1 LEALVSEFRRLDQT
15 IESIRHLKSPHG
27 FAQATK
33 EAVNASLYTSNV
45 TKIKRFAAILGFS
58 VTHQEENTDWD
69 EVASYIRD
77 IAQLSDQDIEALKI
91 LYSAHEPLL
100 SGKTVDLNPNN
111 FVDRMKYV
119 TQAIQTAKIEPDEF
133 YSRCSRLNGFGLA
146 IEVQNTPNV
155 SFGRYC
161 YRPTMRGTRLITM
174 IRHLDLC
181 WSRECMRH
189 GIARHRPRWA

>member
-91 LYSAHEPLL
+91 LYSACKLWALL
-100 SGKTVDLNPNN
+100 LPPNN
-111 FVDRMKYV
+111 
-119 TQAIQTAKIEPDEF
+119 AGQTTHNNDPA
-133 YSRCSRLNGFGLA
+133 SRFMLVA
-146 IEVQNTPNV
+146 
-155 SFGRYC
+155 
-161 YRPTMRGTRLITM
+161 
-174 IRHLDLC
+174 
-181 WSRECMRH
+181 
-189 GIARHRPRWA
+189 